1 MSTLNEKLVKP
12 EVVVE
17 KVVEQAVK
25 LQQCVNFL
33 EKLKAG
39 LGVDNEEMAADKLLA
54 ILKESKEEE
63 MV

>member
-17 KVVEQAVK
+17 KVVEQAVE

>member
-1 MSTLNEKLVKP
+1 MNTLKQK

-17 KVVEQAVK
+17 KVVEQAVE

>member
-1 MSTLNEKLVKP
+1 MNTLNEKLVKP

-17 KVVEQAVK
+17 KVVEQAVE

-39 LGVDNEEMAADKLLA
+39 SGVDDAEIAADKLLA

>member
-1 MSTLNEKLVKP
+1 MNEKLVKP

-17 KVVEQAVK
+17 KAVEQAVE
-25 LQQCVNFL
+25 LSQCVNLL

-39 LGVDNEEMAADKLLA
+39 LGVDDAEMAADKLLA
-54 ILKESKEEE
+54 ILEESKEEE

>member
-1 MSTLNEKLVKP
+1 MNTLNEKLVKP

-17 KVVEQAVK
+17 KVVEQAVE

-33 EKLKAG
+33 EKLDAG